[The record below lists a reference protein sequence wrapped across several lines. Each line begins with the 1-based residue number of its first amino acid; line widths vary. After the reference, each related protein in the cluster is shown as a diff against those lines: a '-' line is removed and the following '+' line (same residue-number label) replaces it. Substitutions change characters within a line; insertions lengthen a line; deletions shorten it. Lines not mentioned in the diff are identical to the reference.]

1 MNTERDDNSPRS
13 NSRLSDQDL
22 YRAALRAARAGD
34 RDTAARLY
42 VLMADRGMAWTQQRD
57 VMEALFPAVPRARG
71 LLTTAGQER
80 AFQRFAR
87 SRK

>member
-1 MNTERDDNSPRS
+1 MNTERDNDSPRS
-13 NSRLSDQDL
+13 NARLGDQDL

-57 VMEALFPAVPRARG
+57 VMEAIFPSVPHARG
-71 LLTTAGQER
+71 FLTPAAQER
-80 AFQRFAR
+80 AFRHFAR
-87 SRK
+87 SRR